1 MARIVSV
8 GTAVPQHRIAQ
19 SEARSF
25 AANFFGAEYPDIER
39 LLGLFDH
46 TEIETRYICQPPEWY
61 TQARSFVEKNEA
73 YIDWSLKLGS
83 EAIANCLDRARVRPE
98 QIDQLIFV
106 STTGLATPSM
116 DARLIGHLGFGAH
129 TRRTP
134 IWGLGCAGGVA
145 GVAHAHHH
153 LLGQPG
159 ALALVVSVE
168 LCSLTFHFGDKSKSN
183 LVATALFG
191 DGAAAVLLA
200 GGETDL
206 SGTEIVDTRT
216 TLWPDSL
223 DVMGWNFETEG
234 MQVVFSRA
242 IPSIVHELGADNL
255 RQFVADNGL
264 SLTDVDRLIT
274 HPGGA
279 KVIQAY
285 EEALALTNGKLAG
298 ARAVLR
304 DYGNMSSASVLFV
317 LQHELQKKKPPANA
331 WGLMSAL
338 GPGFSS
344 ELALLRF

>member
-1 MARIVSV
+1 MSRIVSV
-8 GTAVPQHRIAQ
+8 GTAVPPHRITQA
-19 SEARSF
+19 EVRTF
-25 AANFFGAEYPDIER
+25 AAGFFGSTYPDIER

-46 TEIETRYICQPPEWY
+46 TEIETRHICNPPEWY
-61 TQARSFVEKNEA
+61 TRPRTFVEKNRA
-73 YIDWSLKLGS
+73 YIDWALRLGADAIETCLKKVQ
-83 EAIANCLDRARVRPE
+83 VRPE
-98 QIDQLIFV
+98 QIDCLIFV

-116 DARLIGHLGFGAH
+116 DARLIGHLGFGVH

-153 LLGQPG
+153 LLGHPES
-159 ALALVVSVE
+159 LALVVSVE
-168 LCSLTFHFGDKSKSN
+168 LCSLTFNFGDKSKSN

-191 DGAAAVLLA
+191 DGAAAVLIA
-200 GGETDL
+200 GEDSHLPGP
-206 SGTEIVDTRT
+206 EIVDTRT

-223 DVMGWNFETEG
+223 GVMGWNFETEG

-255 RQFVADNGL
+255 REFVADNGL
-264 SLTDVDRLIT
+264 TLADVDRLIT

-285 EEALALTNGKLAG
+285 EEALTLTNSKLDG
-298 ARAVLR
+298 ARTILR
-304 DYGNMSSASVLFV
+304 NYGNMSSASVLFV
-317 LQHELQKKKPPANA
+317 LEHELRKRKPPENA